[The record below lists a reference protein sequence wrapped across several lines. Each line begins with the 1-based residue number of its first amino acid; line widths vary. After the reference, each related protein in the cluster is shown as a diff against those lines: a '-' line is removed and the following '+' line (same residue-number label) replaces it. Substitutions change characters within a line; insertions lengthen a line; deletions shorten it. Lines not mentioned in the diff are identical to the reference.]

1 MIENFKKIVEKNQG
15 VDKIKSMKMEKVYLP
30 EKIEKKIYRFWLKNN
45 LFNPDFLPKSYKKPF
60 TICLPPPN
68 VTGELHIGHALN
80 AFCQDILIRKKRME
94 KFRTLWIPGLDH
106 AGIATQNV
114 VEKQLR
120 NEGKTRFE
128 IGKKEFLKKVKEWVK
143 KYRKIIISQFQK
155 LGCALD
161 WSRLRFTLDKKY
173 TKAVK
178 KAFLTYLKE
187 GLIYQGIRLINWCPR
202 CQTSLSDLEVEYQE
216 SKVKLWYVKYQLKNG
231 GFLSVATTRPETIL
245 GDVALAVNPNDR
257 RYKKFIGKKA
267 IVPIVNREVPIIG
280 EENVK
285 MDFGTGVVKI
295 TPAHDFADYEVAQKH
310 NLPMIQVINEE
321 NRITK
326 EAPKNFQGLEVF
338 EAREK
343 IINELKDKNLLEK
356 VEDYLTPLP
365 TCYRCHTILQI
376 IPSNQWFL
384 KMKNLAK
391 EAEKVV
397 KEGKIKFY
405 PKNFEKIYFKWL
417 ESPKDWCISRQ
428 IWWGHKIPLKNS
440 QDVLDTWF
448 SSALWPFASLGWPE
462 KTQDLKTFYPTEI
475 IFTDRGII
483 NLWVARMIFS
493 GLKFMKEIP
502 FKKVFIHPTVLT
514 KEGKRMSK
522 SLGTGINPIS
532 LVEKYGSDATRFG
545 IIWLLSGNQDIKFVE
560 DHLIMGRKFCN
571 KIWNAGRFV
580 IFQIKNPLVIP
591 KNIEN
596 IKLKSYEKETIEK
609 LKKTVEK
616 VNNKI
621 ENFEFG
627 LAAREIY
634 EFFWHQFCDIFIE
647 NFKKEKDKNYKLLL
661 FLYLN
666 SLKLLHPFL
675 PFLTEEIYQK
685 LPIKNKK
692 ISILFE
698 SWPSFK

>member
-1 MIENFKKIVEKNQG
+1 
-15 VDKIKSMKMEKVYLP
+15 
-30 EKIEKKIYRFWLKNN
+30 
-45 LFNPDFLPKSYKKPF
+45 
-60 TICLPPPN
+60 
-68 VTGELHIGHALN
+68 
-80 AFCQDILIRKKRME
+80 
-94 KFRTLWIPGLDH
+94 
-106 AGIATQNV
+106 
-114 VEKQLR
+114 
-120 NEGKTRFE
+120 
-128 IGKKEFLKKVKEWVK
+128 
-143 KYRKIIISQFQK
+143 
-155 LGCALD
+155 
-161 WSRLRFTLDKKY
+161 
-173 TKAVK
+173 
-178 KAFLTYLKE
+178 
-187 GLIYQGIRLINWCPR
+187 
-202 CQTSLSDLEVEYQE
+202 
-216 SKVKLWYVKYQLKNG
+216 
-231 GFLSVATTRPETIL
+231 
-245 GDVALAVNPNDR
+245 
-257 RYKKFIGKKA
+257 
-267 IVPIVNREVPIIG
+267 
-280 EENVK
+280 
-285 MDFGTGVVKI
+285 
-295 TPAHDFADYEVAQKH
+295 
-310 NLPMIQVINEE
+310 
-321 NRITK
+321 
-326 EAPKNFQGLEVF
+326 
-338 EAREK
+338 
-343 IINELKDKNLLEK
+343 
-356 VEDYLTPLP
+356 
-365 TCYRCHTILQI
+365 
-376 IPSNQWFL
+376 
-384 KMKNLAK
+384 
-391 EAEKVV
+391 
-397 KEGKIKFY
+397 
-405 PKNFEKIYFKWL
+405 
-417 ESPKDWCISRQ
+417 
-428 IWWGHKIPLKNS
+428 
-440 QDVLDTWF
+440 
-448 SSALWPFASLGWPE
+448 
-462 KTQDLKTFYPTEI
+462 
-475 IFTDRGII
+475 
-483 NLWVARMIFS
+483 
-493 GLKFMKEIP
+493 MKEIP

-634 EFFWHQFCDIFIE
+634 EFFWHQLCYIFIE